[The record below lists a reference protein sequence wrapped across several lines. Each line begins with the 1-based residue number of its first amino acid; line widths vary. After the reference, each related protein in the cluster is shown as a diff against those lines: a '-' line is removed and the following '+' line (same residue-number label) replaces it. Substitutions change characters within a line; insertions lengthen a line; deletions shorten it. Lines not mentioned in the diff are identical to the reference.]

1 MASGSEM
8 TKTKTIDHTK
18 GIYRRVYASFLT
30 GRRINAVSMEAEA
43 WFWRLQALA
52 DDFGA
57 FPADPRVLPSQAA
70 PRRKIGVA
78 KSERW
83 VGELVE
89 AGLIRLYTVD
99 DIRFGE
105 IEGFDV
111 YQKAPPNGRRIRKY
125 PPRVNPG
132 ESGGVLMNPGETCI
146 PHAQSQSQAQIN
158 PPYPPQSGGN
168 VEQIFPAGGGNPKH
182 RRSPR
187 ADRRAAKLAAAS
199 EAAERVRA
207 EEAKKAEKESV
218 WRG

>member
-1 MASGSEM
+1 MNKS
-8 TKTKTIDHTK
+8 KTIDHTK

-30 GRRINAVSMEAEA
+30 GRRINSVSLEAEA

-83 VGELVE
+83 VAEL
-89 AGLIRLYTVD
+89 AAAKLIHLYIVD
-99 DIRFGE
+99 EIRFGE
-105 IEGFDV
+105 IDGFDQ
-111 YQKAPPNGRRIRKY
+111 YQKAPPNGRRIRKF
-125 PPRVNPG
+125 PPR
-132 ESGGVLMNPGETCI
+132 LNPGETGCNQISPVETGI
-146 PHAQSQSQAQIN
+146 PHAQSQSQAQLN
-158 PPYPPQSGGN
+158 PPYPPQSGGI
-168 VEQIFPAGGGNPKH
+168 VEQASPAGGTPKH

-187 ADRRAAKLAAAS
+187 AERRAAKLAAAS

-207 EEAKKAEKESV
+207 EEAAKAEKASV